1 MKTSEIAKKY
11 GFNVGEFN
19 SFLYSTNQEYT
30 KSAFT
35 GDRMIADDK
44 VDQIVA
50 RYKKYS
56 VLQEYA
62 KKNNIDEKEFQAMC
76 SEYLDSDVDAE
87 QLVTE
92 YEQKKE
98 YTLNYETER
107 SAALPKILVTSG
119 YNFEGYRIVKYSGY
133 ISGDDAVQVDRGTE
147 SFWFGGGATDV
158 GTELMKSLTVIRRN
172 ALRELKEAAYDLG
185 CNAIIG
191 VDFDYMTL
199 DPQTANSTGG
209 TTYLPYVF
217 GVTANGTAV
226 KIEKIEE

>member
-119 YNFEGYRIVKYSGY
+119 YNFEGY
-133 ISGDDAVQVDRGTE
+133 
-147 SFWFGGGATDV
+147 
-158 GTELMKSLTVIRRN
+158 
-172 ALRELKEAAYDLG
+172 
-185 CNAIIG
+185 
-191 VDFDYMTL
+191 
-199 DPQTANSTGG
+199 
-209 TTYLPYVF
+209 
-217 GVTANGTAV
+217 
-226 KIEKIEE
+226 KINFK